1 MCVVVQALSS
11 ESRVVECCVYVGG
24 SRVVSDI
31 VLKLEGEGA
40 ARCDGQL

>member
-24 SRVVSDI
+24 CRVVSDI

-40 ARCDGQL
+40 DGFDE